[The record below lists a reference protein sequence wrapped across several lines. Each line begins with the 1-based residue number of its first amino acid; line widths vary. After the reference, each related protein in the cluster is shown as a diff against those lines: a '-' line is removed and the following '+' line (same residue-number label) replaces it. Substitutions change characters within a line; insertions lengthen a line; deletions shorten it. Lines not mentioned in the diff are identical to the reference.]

1 MTHEVVPP
9 NEALAS
15 LPAARDFDAA
25 GHMSNTVYSAEMFR
39 CCTACDKLPAFTA
52 ALTVKAHSKWAAI
65 ILGLP
70 KTSTFSQRRKSKEAY
85 SLIVCCLGRIDGSDC
100 SRECTAS
107 PRQREANQNKC
118 LTTKATHLVAG
129 STPCS
134 KFPLSGEDMS
144 GGWTRRR
151 NSGFRC
157 PGIRQSMIS
166 YNL

>member
-65 ILGLP
+65 ILG
-70 KTSTFSQRRKSKEAY
+70 

-100 SRECTAS
+100 SRECTGCWIDTLFEIS
-107 PRQREANQNKC
+107 I
-118 LTTKATHLVAG
+118 VW
-129 STPCS
+129 
-134 KFPLSGEDMS
+134 
-144 GGWTRRR
+144 GGHVRRVD
-151 NSGFRC
+151 
-157 PGIRQSMIS
+157 
-166 YNL
+166 